1 MGEVSPKM
9 RELARD
15 REFVAYFAA
24 RQTAGLAYSVETVAI
39 GWQIYTLRHNP
50 FDIGLVGLVLFVPQ
64 LLLAIPAGAMA
75 DRFDRRIVCVACT
88 AGEMLAELVFL
99 GLVLERVHSVAV
111 NLAAVA
117 LVGIAHSLGTPA
129 ERALLAGIVRSEK
142 FAPAQAITTSVMQVV
157 TIAGPAVAG
166 VLIAFSVPAAFA
178 VAAALYGLASI
189 AFGFLTPRP
198 GDVERPKLGSWIDGV
213 RYIAGHPVILGAI
226 SLDLFAVLFGG
237 ATALLPVYATT
248 ILRIGP
254 IGFGALRSA
263 PAVGAAAVALYLARR
278 PIARRAGPL
287 LLRCVTG
294 FGIATIVFGISRNA
308 IVSFLALAAAG
319 GFDVVSVVIRSTLVQ
334 LGTPNAMRG
343 RVSAVENVF
352 IGVSNELGAFES
364 GTLAAIVGA
373 VWSVTLGGIATL
385 AIIALWSVLFPALRR
400 FDAQRSINEADDDA
414 G

>member
-1 MGEVSPKM
+1 MRDLVS
-9 RELARD
+9 D

-24 RQTAGLAYSVETVAI
+24 RQTASLAYSVEAVAI
-39 GWQIYTLRHNP
+39 GWQIYMLRHNP
-50 FDIGLVGLVLFVPQ
+50 FDIGLVGLMLFLPQ

-88 AGEMLAELVFL
+88 AGEMTAELAFL
-99 GLVLERVHSVAV
+99 GLVLGQVHSVAI

-129 ERALLAGIVRSEK
+129 ERSLLAGIVRSEK
-142 FAPAQAITTSVMQVV
+142 FAPAQAISTSAMQVV

-166 VLIAFSVPAAFA
+166 LLIAYSVPATFA
-178 VAAALYGLASI
+178 VAAALYGLAAV

-198 GDVERPKLGSWIDGV
+198 ANIERAALGSWVEGV
-213 RYIAGHPVILGAI
+213 RYIAAHPVVLGAI

-248 ILRIGP
+248 ILQIGP
-254 IGFGALRSA
+254 VGFGVLRSA
-263 PAVGAAAVALYLARR
+263 PAVGAAVVALYLARR

-287 LLRCVTG
+287 LLSCVTG

-308 IVSFLALAAAG
+308 VVSFLALAAAG

-334 LGTPNAMRG
+334 LGTPDAMRG

-352 IGVSNELGAFES
+352 IGASNELGAFES
-364 GTLAAIVGA
+364 GTLAALVGP

-385 AIIALWSVLFPALRR
+385 VIIALWSRLFPALRR
-400 FDAQRSINEADDDA
+400 FDAFHSGKAA
-414 G
+414 GA

>member
-1 MGEVSPKM
+1 
-9 RELARD
+9 
-15 REFVAYFAA
+15 
-24 RQTAGLAYSVETVAI
+24 
-39 GWQIYTLRHNP
+39 
-50 FDIGLVGLVLFVPQ
+50 
-64 LLLAIPAGAMA
+64 
-75 DRFDRRIVCVACT
+75 
-88 AGEMLAELVFL
+88 
-99 GLVLERVHSVAV
+99 
-111 NLAAVA
+111 
-117 LVGIAHSLGTPA
+117 
-129 ERALLAGIVRSEK
+129 LLAGIVRSEK
-142 FAPAQAITTSVMQVV
+142 FAPAQAITTSAMQVV
-157 TIAGPAVAG
+157 TIAGPAVGG
-166 VLIAFSVPAAFA
+166 VLIALSVPAAFTG
-178 VAAALYGLASI
+178 AAALYGLASI

-213 RYIAGHPVILGAI
+213 RFIAGHRVVLGAI

-278 PIARRAGPL
+278 PIMRRAGPL
-287 LLRCVTG
+287 LLWCVTG
-294 FGIATIVFGISRNA
+294 FGIATIVFGLSRNA
-308 IVSFLALAAAG
+308 TVSFLALAAAG

-352 IGVSNELGAFES
+352 IGASNQLGAFES

-373 VWSVTLGGIATL
+373 VWSVTLGGMATL
-385 AIIALWSVLFPALRR
+385 AIIALWSVLFPTLRR
-400 FDAQRSINEADDDA
+400 FDTMRSINEADDDA